1 MSEHWRA
8 NQAMGDARLLRGKA
22 AEKRGRASENLAAL
36 LLLLKFYRILGR
48 RVRTPVGE
56 IDLIAHSPGGFLCF
70 IEVKARLHT
79 AAALEAVS
87 IRQRNRIARA
97 AHLWLA
103 ARPGLKARALRY
115 DIITI
120 APNRLPRHLRDAWR
134 DEGR

>member
-1 MSEHWRA
+1 
-8 NQAMGDARLLRGKA
+8 MGEARLLRGKA
-22 AEKRGRASENLAAL
+22 AEKRGRTSESLAAL
-36 LLLLKFYRILGR
+36 VLVLKFYRILGR

-56 IDLIAHSPGGFLCF
+56 IDLIARSPGGILCF
-70 IEVKARLHT
+70 IEVKARQHT
-79 AAALEAVS
+79 LAALESVS
-87 IRQRNRIARA
+87 ARQRNRIARA

-103 ARPGLKARALRY
+103 ARPGLKIRALRY